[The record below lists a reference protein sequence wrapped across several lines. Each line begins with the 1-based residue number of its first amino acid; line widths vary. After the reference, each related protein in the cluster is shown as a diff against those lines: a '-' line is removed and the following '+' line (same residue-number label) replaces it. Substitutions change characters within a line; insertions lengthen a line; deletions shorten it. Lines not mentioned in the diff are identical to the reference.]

1 MDPELTSDLSS
12 AVTPTTAAEPSQSC
26 TTQSPPEASDPM
38 GVEPVYTLS
47 PQQTTG
53 PASDT
58 TAAAVMI
65 SSSATSN
72 RDHHFDMNMTGTLQG
87 PCESGQASYMPAH
100 AQEEPLWN
108 ACLRAQTGGD
118 DFEHYT
124 FNRASTTNLP
134 RDSISGQSSPRS
146 WTSPERFRPV
156 PWDEDLPEPY
166 LQNHYPRQDMQAAG
180 LQRRHGECFFQG
192 NPSMLSPPYP
202 PTGPAYLQTQSFDGS
217 DGSILLRTQPE
228 PGFQPHHYS
237 PLPLSAGGLPAM
249 IDPGSYPLSPCS
261 STLGLKMDD
270 EMLSTT
276 PTSDPGDVFVCN
288 SNGQYH
294 RMGPSVLRSSPPSPV
309 PSAPDVSG
317 CSPGNLANSK
327 NEEPYA
333 RLIYRAF
340 MSTAPSYSMT
350 LQEIYQWFRDNT
362 DKGRSD
368 SKGWQNSIRHNLSM
382 NRAFTKSE
390 RKSAT
395 ADDAEEMGATR
406 TSVPDATSAEAAGAA
421 SPEPCPPASPD
432 ATETTTAADNKKS
445 TKWYL
450 EPWAINAGVQST
462 TRYRKGNQSRHHGRS
477 ASSRGGSSSGS
488 AARSSK
494 DSCATSRAMASSSS
508 VGRRGTISTSRFKH
522 PRPAPLRSAG
532 PMHQMHHRF
541 QLPHRP
547 HHMHTNGLHMND
559 LSAYNPFM
567 NGGGGGGGGG
577 GMATRPAGPAHLVD
591 FADYTDPQLVFTSNG
606 TPSPHQHMMRRAD
619 SEHSVD
625 EPVTPEQSFAP
636 PPMGEAGLLLPDLRS
651 SGGVAGPS
659 NSSGGSGGDPFYSS
673 TAGHH
678 HHNHHH
684 HSGIDL
690 SNYTLHDGGG
700 VGVYDPDRYS
710 WAAAAAGVDGAS
722 AAYQQHY

>member
-1 MDPELTSDLSS
+1 
-12 AVTPTTAAEPSQSC
+12 
-26 TTQSPPEASDPM
+26 
-38 GVEPVYTLS
+38 
-47 PQQTTG
+47 
-53 PASDT
+53 
-58 TAAAVMI
+58 
-65 SSSATSN
+65 
-72 RDHHFDMNMTGTLQG
+72 MTGTLQS
-87 PCESGQASYMPAH
+87 PCESGQAPYIPTH

-124 FNRASTTNLP
+124 FNRASTTGMP
-134 RDSISGQSSPRS
+134 QRDSISGQSSPRS
-146 WTSPERFRPV
+146 WTSSERFRPAA
-156 PWDEDLPEPY
+156 PWDENLPEPY

-202 PTGPAYLQTQSFDGS
+202 PTGPAYLQTQSFDGP
-217 DGSILLRTQPE
+217 DGSIILRTQPE
-228 PGFQPHHYS
+228 SGFQTHHYS
-237 PLPLSAGGLPAM
+237 PLHLSAGGLPAM
-249 IDPGSYPLSPCS
+249 IDPGSYPLSPRS
-261 STLGLKMDD
+261 STLELKMDD
-270 EMLSTT
+270 EMLSAT
-276 PTSDPGDVFVCN
+276 PTSDPGDVFVC
-288 SNGQYH
+288 SSSLNGQYH
-294 RMGPSVLRSSPPSPV
+294 RMGPSGLRSSPPSPV
-309 PSAPDVSG
+309 PSAPDASG
-317 CSPGNLANSK
+317 CSPGILANSK

-390 RKSAT
+390 RKSA
-395 ADDAEEMGATR
+395 AAGDAEDATG
-406 TSVPDATSAEAAGAA
+406 TSAPEATSAEAAAA

-432 ATETTTAADNKKS
+432 ATGTTAAADNKKS

-462 TRYRKGNQSRHHGRS
+462 TRYRKGNQSRHGRS
-477 ASSRGGSSSGS
+477 ASSRGGSGSGS
-488 AARSSK
+488 ATRSSK
-494 DSCATSRAMASSSS
+494 EGCTTTRAMGSSSS
-508 VGRRGTISTSRFKH
+508 AGRRSTISTSRFKN

-541 QLPHRP
+541 QVPHRP
-547 HHMHTNGLHMND
+547 HHMHSNDLHMHD

-567 NGGGGGGGGG
+567 NGGGGGGRGGGG
-577 GMATRPAGPAHLVD
+577 GMARPAGPAHLVD
-591 FADYTDPQLVFTSNG
+591 FPDYTDPQLVFSSNG

-636 PPMGEAGLLLPDLRS
+636 PPMGEAGLLLPNLRN
-651 SGGVAGPS
+651 GGGVQVAGPS
-659 NSSGGSGGDPFYSS
+659 SSASSSSSSNDPFYSS
-673 TAGHH
+673 TTGHH

-684 HSGIDL
+684 GGIDL
-690 SNYTLHDGGG
+690 SNYTLPDSNG
-700 VGVYDPDRYS
+700 VGVHVYDPDRYG